1 MHISTALFHKSYRN
15 ILGIY
20 IFNSVHMCLFFRLN
34 DDFSVLDESDKVQR
48 NSVTII
54 VIVIF

>member
-1 MHISTALFHKSYRN
+1 
-15 ILGIY
+15 
-20 IFNSVHMCLFFRLN
+20 MCLFFRLN

-48 NSVTII
+48 NSVTVI